1 MVVSSKCA
9 EPRPKKTDART
20 QFVFLGRS
28 AAGHR
33 MTAKYELEQT
43 SFKYTGVEEAI
54 ILNVSATIGMS
65 LDA

>member
-1 MVVSSKCA
+1 
-9 EPRPKKTDART
+9 
-20 QFVFLGRS
+20 
-28 AAGHR
+28 
-33 MTAKYELEQT
+33 MTAEDELEQT